1 MAYTPIETGGL
12 RFDREVHGQ
21 PQPWTVTHRAIEYP
35 GDVIV
40 ADTVNPEWGMPL
52 VGDACFRIVFYT
64 VPRRIPASQIQ
75 DPRIAMAV
83 PRRSRDPA
91 RESLSHEIRA
101 IHEARERYVTRQ
113 DPETRA
119 VGVSL
124 EEREA
129 SLVGELARQE
139 ALSYS
144 QGRVYAQTGLTIKP
158 AEVFGEASVRSWVD
172 RLVGELF
179 LQAFPSLPL
188 DHQELT
194 AAVTPEVVQA
204 VFRGLFQGDPDDL
217 ETAAAFGPGLGLSR
231 RDAPGTLDAQACRVV
246 SIIQAEIVS
255 RGGEME
261 SQELLTLLCSKHGLN
276 RGLATLYL
284 LAFVLQG
291 RGEVT
296 LKPDHSIRTR
306 DDEHFLSDRITWDLV
321 TEVRFTHTM
330 ANELQTLRARPVAE
344 WNAVVPYAS
353 VLVNGLHLTRDPA
366 EIEQMDLLFADA
378 LVELGRRLE
387 DSRRMVAGLLIDL
400 EESAEAALGALHR
413 LEVLCAARGYREFHS
428 QAVNSGDGPSGL
440 REALDIYQR
449 LERLSDLAPE
459 VARTRTYLDE
469 MTFGR
474 GHREL
479 ELKRDS
485 TLARIWGDSLIAN
498 PSLWRSM
505 EESFRLLLREYTS
518 EYLSHHARYH
528 EASAALVTSLESRR
542 AQVEALSRFNEVP
555 EFGGPLS
562 AELPGRYRDLRASIR
577 TCTTREEDI
586 SLDEAPLCRDCL
598 LPLDEDLSRRDATRV
613 MADLESALGEYN
625 RRLSSEGVRRI
636 LADST
641 KEQLEQFIDL
651 VQVSDLSALANVLD
665 GDVLDFLCRFVRH
678 S

>member
-1 MAYTPIETGGL
+1 MAYTPSDTGDL
-12 RFDREVHGQ
+12 RFDREVYGQ
-21 PQPWTVTHRAIEYP
+21 PQSWTVTYRRLEYP
-35 GDVIV
+35 GEVIV
-40 ADTVNPEWGMPL
+40 AETVNPEWGMPL
-52 VGDACFRIVFYT
+52 VGDACFRVVFYT
-64 VPRRIPASQIQ
+64 VPRRITAGQIQ

-101 IHEARERYVTRQ
+101 IQEARERYVTRQ

-119 VGVSL
+119 VSVSM

-144 QGRVYAQTGLTIKP
+144 QGRVYTQTGLTISP

-188 DHQELT
+188 DHGEFP
-194 AAVTPEVVQA
+194 AAVTSEVVQA
-204 VFRGLFQGDPDDL
+204 VFRGLFQGDRDDRK
-217 ETAAAFGPGLGLSR
+217 TAAAFGPALGLSTQS
-231 RDAPGTLDAQACRVV
+231 APGTLDTKTCRVV
-246 SIIQAEIVS
+246 SIIEAEMGS

-261 SQELLTLLCSKHGLN
+261 SHGLLTLLCSKHGLN

-284 LAFVLQG
+284 LAFVLQA

-296 LKPDHSIRTR
+296 LKPDHSVRTR
-306 DDEHFLSDRITWDLV
+306 NDEHFLSDRITWDLV
-321 TEVRFTHTM
+321 TEVRFTHTL
-330 ANELQTLRARPVAE
+330 ADDLQTLRARPVAE

-353 VLVNGLHLTRDPA
+353 ILVDGLHLTRDPA
-366 EIEQMDLLFADA
+366 EIEQMELLLADA

-387 DSRRMVAGLLIDL
+387 DSRRIVARLLVDL
-400 EESAEAALGALHR
+400 EESAETALGALDR
-413 LEVLCAARGYREFHS
+413 LEVLCAALGYREFHS
-428 QAVNSGDGPSGL
+428 HAVNSGDGPSGL

-449 LERLSDLAPE
+449 LERLSDLALE
-459 VARTRTYLDE
+459 IARTRTYVDE

-498 PSLWRSM
+498 PALWRSM
-505 EESFRLLLREYTS
+505 EESFRQLIREYS
-518 EYLSHHARYH
+518 AEYLSHHARYH
-528 EASAALVTSLESRR
+528 EASVALISSLESRR

-562 AELPGRYRDLRASIR
+562 AELPERYRELIASTR

-598 LPLDEDLSRRDATRV
+598 LPLDEDLSRRDATLV
-613 MADLESALGEYN
+613 LAALESAMTEYN

-636 LADST
+636 LADPT
-641 KEQLEQFIDL
+641 TEQLGKFINL

-665 GDVLDFLCRFVRH
+665 GDVLDFLRRFVRH